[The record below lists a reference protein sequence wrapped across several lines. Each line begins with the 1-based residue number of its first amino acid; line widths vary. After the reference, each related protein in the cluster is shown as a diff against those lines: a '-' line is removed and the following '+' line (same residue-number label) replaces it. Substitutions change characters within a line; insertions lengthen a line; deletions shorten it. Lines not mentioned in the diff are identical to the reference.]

1 MKATIRQAL
10 SGCMEMMTGKGLVF
24 AVSAVLGFAL
34 SAGAA
39 GPDGVSRR
47 KFVMFGWEFGNAT
60 PSNIL
65 EVVDSLDG
73 TPVDGIGLYPR
84 IVDRNGRRLRSKMM
98 DQPALEWA
106 DLEPWVP
113 VLRELSSH
121 RSMRESM
128 MKTICAPTNRIDW
141 TDDAAW
147 RRISETMR
155 QLTRFSREGG
165 LKGVWV
171 DDEDYHKQRQYYWRP
186 GDPAYGRLCEIVR
199 QRGREVFSAMFSE
212 YPDMTVLFF
221 RLFTRNHRYRSCSDM
236 ASAQRSGGDLWP
248 SFLNGMLD
256 VLPPAVKIVD
266 GYEYGYRF
274 AKNEGY
280 FEGCAY
286 QKTRFVDLV
295 DPVNRAK
302 YFMQVSSAAA
312 MYMDMYTN
320 KDATRRWYAPPLNG
334 SRAERLVANV
344 ALASQAVDEYIWF
357 WGERNCWAKWKNG
370 VPRRKNVSTE
380 TWEEKLPGI
389 SEQLKLIKCPEDFAK
404 ERLAL
409 LKRTGKYRQLNP
421 NMECRKPGKVGDNGL
436 AVPYSGWIDPKGG
449 VRGHF
454 GFDTAFGEDD
464 SSSVFAEGV
473 PRGCI
478 TVNSRP
484 LKPGRIYIVGFSAKG
499 DIVGGTVY
507 WQRDTGWDFSIPGRS
522 VSLSAPDEKGWRHGL
537 TAVRVPDGA
546 EMFGLQLSVGLAP
559 GERCWYDNVFYCEA
573 E

>member
-1 MKATIRQAL
+1 MI
-10 SGCMEMMTGKGLVF
+10 GKGLVF
-24 AVSAVLGFAL
+24 AASAVLGFSL

-39 GPDGVSRR
+39 APDGVSRR

-84 IVDRNGRRLRSKMM
+84 IVDRKGRRLRDKMM

-113 VLRELSSH
+113 VLRELSAH

-165 LKGVWV
+165 LKG
-171 DDEDYHKQRQYYWRP
+171 
-186 GDPAYGRLCEIVR
+186 
-199 QRGREVFSAMFSE
+199 
-212 YPDMTVLFF
+212 
-221 RLFTRNHRYRSCSDM
+221 
-236 ASAQRSGGDLWP
+236 
-248 SFLNGMLD
+248 
-256 VLPPAVKIVD
+256 
-266 GYEYGYRF
+266 
-274 AKNEGY
+274 
-280 FEGCAY
+280 
-286 QKTRFVDLV
+286 
-295 DPVNRAK
+295 
-302 YFMQVSSAAA
+302 
-312 MYMDMYTN
+312 
-320 KDATRRWYAPPLNG
+320 
-334 SRAERLVANV
+334 
-344 ALASQAVDEYIWF
+344 
-357 WGERNCWAKWKNG
+357 
-370 VPRRKNVSTE
+370 
-380 TWEEKLPGI
+380 
-389 SEQLKLIKCPEDFAK
+389 
-404 ERLAL
+404 
-409 LKRTGKYRQLNP
+409 
-421 NMECRKPGKVGDNGL
+421 
-436 AVPYSGWIDPKGG
+436 G

-454 GFDTAFGEDD
+454 GFDTAFGEND

-473 PRGCI
+473 TRGCI
-478 TVNSRP
+478 TVNSGP

-507 WQRDTGWDFSIPGRS
+507 WQRGTGWDFSIPGRS
-522 VSLSAPDEKGWRHGL
+522 VHLSEPDEKGWRHGL
-537 TAVRVPDGA
+537 TAVRVPDGVST
-546 EMFGLQLSVGLAP
+546 FGLQLSVGLAP